1 VETRDRAHI
10 AEIQQRLAENGVE
23 LCSRSLTSHIRISMN

>member
-10 AEIQQRLAENGVE
+10 AEIQARLAQNGVE
-23 LCSRSLTSHIRISMN
+23 LVGGMGPVLVS